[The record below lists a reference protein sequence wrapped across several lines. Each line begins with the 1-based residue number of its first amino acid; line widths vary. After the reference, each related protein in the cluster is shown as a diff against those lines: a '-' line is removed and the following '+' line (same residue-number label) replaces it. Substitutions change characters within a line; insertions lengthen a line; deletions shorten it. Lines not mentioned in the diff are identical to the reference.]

1 MAMETETC
9 LRQAL
14 GERVKPVM
22 CINQLDQV
30 SLSGARLARAHTIL
44 CALTCASA
52 ILCALTCGTGST
64 MPAWACVCKSHCVL
78 PLGAHTCPC
87 AQTHKRGHAD
97 LFFELQLDWEM
108 LNYRFLFFGEQGFL
122 ELQLD
127 WEMFYTNFS
136 RQVCIARMCRRLSTR
151 DHHTFAGTHIQTL
164 FTRSCTQIEL
174 VNNIVDTYRDDT
186 MGDLQMHPGKGS
198 VAFTAGI
205 ALS

>member
-127 WEMFYTNFS
+127 LEMFYTNFS
-136 RQVCIARMCRRLSTR
+136 RQVCIARMCRTCCGCRHETTTHLLAHTYKRYSHAHAHRSSWST
-151 DHHTFAGTHIQTL
+151 TSW
-164 FTRSCTQIEL
+164 TR
-174 VNNIVDTYRDDT
+174 
-186 MGDLQMHPGKGS
+186 
-198 VAFTAGI
+198 I
-205 ALS
+205 ATILWVTSKCIRGRAA